1 MLLRTIYDSRLA
13 HASYLIGCQETGTA
27 IVVDP
32 SRNVTPYVQLA
43 QEEGLSIVAVTETH
57 IHADFVSGVRELAHV
72 TGATLY
78 LSGMGGREWQYRFPD
93 SDTITLLG
101 DGDVIEIGNVK
112 LQAMH
117 TPGHTPEHLC
127 FLLTDT
133 LATSVPMGILSGDC
147 LFVGDVGRP
156 DLLEKVVNV
165 TESSLKGAR
174 QQFVNLQRLRAMPD
188 YIQILPAHGAGSACG
203 KALGA
208 VPSST
213 LGYEKL
219 VNPAFQFTSESAFI
233 AWLLDGQPEPPR
245 YFAQM
250 KQVNQHGATLLKDL
264 PQPQHIEHAE
274 DVEIVP
280 ENALFL
286 DTRPAAHY
294 ARYHLPRTVNIP
306 ISNRNFSTYVGWFV
320 RYDQPVFF
328 VAYPNDVQEVIGEL
342 FEIGVDD
349 VRGYFHA
356 QVARTSSL
364 MTHTLTPRE
373 VYQKGLRIIDIRN
386 EDEIAQ
392 ERIPGS
398 SAVHMGDIPASIH
411 RLPKDEPIVIQCAT
425 GVRSAIVTSLLES
438 LGVTNAVTMEGGI
451 KAWMDEG
458 LPIEGSL

>member
-13 HASYLIGCQETGTA
+13 HASYLIGCQETATA

-43 QEEGLSIVAVTETH
+43 QEEGLDIVAVTETH
-57 IHADFVSGVRELAHV
+57 IHADFVSGARELSHI
-72 TGATLY
+72 TGATIY
-78 LSGMGGREWQYRFPD
+78 LSSAGGKDWQYQFPETD
-93 SDTITLLG
+93 AIALLRDGDTIM
-101 DGDVIEIGNVK
+101 IGNVK

-174 QQFVNLQRLRAMPD
+174 QQFANLQRLRAMPD
-188 YIQILPAHGAGSACG
+188 YIQVLPAHGAGSACG

-250 KQVNQHGATLLKDL
+250 KKVNQAGANLLKDL
-264 PQPQHIEHAE
+264 PQPQHIQHAA
-274 DVEIVP
+274 DAEIVP
-280 ENALFL
+280 PDALFL

-294 ARYHLPRTVNIP
+294 ARYHLPHTVNIP
-306 ISNRNFSTYVGWFV
+306 ISNRNFATYVGWYV

-328 VAYPNDVQEVIGEL
+328 VAYPNDVLDVISQL
-342 FEIGVDD
+342 FEIGVEDI
-349 VRGYFHA
+349 RGYFHG
-356 QVARTSSL
+356 QVARTSPLKSQSL
-364 MTHTLTPRE
+364 TARE
-373 VYQKGLRIIDIRN
+373 VYQQGLPIIDVRN
-386 EDEIAQ
+386 ANEIA
-392 ERIPGS
+392 EEHIPGS
-398 SAVHMGDIPASIH
+398 FAIHMGDIPQALH
-411 RLPKDEPIVIQCAT
+411 KLPKSEPFAIQCAT

-438 LGVTNAVTMEGGI
+438 LGIPNAVTMEGGI
-451 KAWMDEG
+451 HAWKQEG
-458 LPIEGSL
+458 LPTEE